1 MPIFGQKTSI
11 LLKLHYFMV
20 IKVNRMLF
28 LFRFFTKKS
37 LLSCPYFIKNT
48 SILLKHT
55 ALIPILVKKNFHSL
69 KNTVLSCAF
78 FFSNFSWKTPAV
90 VHMIGQKTS
99 ILSKL
104 HYFMVIKV
112 KRMLFLFRF
121 FMKKSLLSCSYFIKN
136 TSILLKH
143 TALIPIL
150 VKKTSILSKTRCS
163 HVFFFSNFS

>member
-20 IKVNRMLF
+20 IKVTRMPF

-37 LLSCPYFIKNT
+37 LLSWKYFIKNT
-48 SILLKHT
+48 YIL
-55 ALIPILVKKNFHSL
+55 KKTHCSHAHISQKNVHSL
-69 KNTVLSCAF
+69 KNTVLSCV

-104 HYFMVIKV
+104 H
-112 KRMLFLFRF
+112 
-121 FMKKSLLSCSYFIKN
+121 
-136 TSILLKH
+136 SILGQKSH
-143 TALIPIL
+143 RMPFFPISHEKISALM
-150 VKKTSILSKTRCS
+150 SIFCQKNVHSQKRNSSHPHVLSKKRPLS
-163 HVFFFSNFS
+163 

>member
-20 IKVNRMLF
+20 IKVTRMPF

-37 LLSCPYFIKNT
+37 LLSWKYFIKNT
-48 SILLKHT
+48 YIL
-55 ALIPILVKKNFHSL
+55 KKTHCSHAHISQKNVHSL
-69 KNTVLSCAF
+69 KNTMLSCA

-104 HYFMVIKV
+104 H
-112 KRMLFLFRF
+112 
-121 FMKKSLLSCSYFIKN
+121 
-136 TSILLKH
+136 SILGQKSH
-143 TALIPIL
+143 RMPFFPISHEKITALMSIFC
-150 VKKTSILSKTRCS
+150 KKNVNSLKINSSHLHVLSKKRQLS
-163 HVFFFSNFS
+163 

>member
-55 ALIPILVKKNFHSL
+55 ALIPILVKKTSI
-69 KNTVLSCAF
+69 LSKTRCSHVF

-90 VHMIGQKTS
+90 VHMIGQKMS

-104 HYFMVIKV
+104 HSILGQKSQYDA
-112 KRMLFLFRF
+112 LF
-121 FMKKSLLSCSYFIKN
+121 SYFSQKK
-136 TSILLKH
+136 LL
-143 TALIPIL
+143 LLCPYF
-150 VKKTSILSKTRCS
+150 VKKRSFSKKK
-163 HVFFFSNFS
+163 